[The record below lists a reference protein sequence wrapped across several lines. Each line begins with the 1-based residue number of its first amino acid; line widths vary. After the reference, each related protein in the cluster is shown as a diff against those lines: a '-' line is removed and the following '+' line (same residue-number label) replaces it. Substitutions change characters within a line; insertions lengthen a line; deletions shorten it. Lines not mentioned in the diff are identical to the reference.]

1 MVKHYCGTSGWS
13 YQDWKGNFYPQKL
26 SQAKWFAHYSRQFN
40 SVEVN
45 ATFYRWFEEKTYENW
60 RKKAPDG
67 FKYVIKLP
75 RTITHQ
81 KLLKNIGQPAQRFEL
96 LAGHLQ
102 DKLGMLLMQLP
113 PKMPYLPDRLN
124 EALGAFKHPEKLV
137 VEFRTTRFFT
147 DEISSILSHH
157 GATFCIVDSP
167 DIKPLPALTSK
178 IAYIRMHGYTEWY
191 KHRYSSEH
199 LLRLAELCRE
209 LEDKGAETIY
219 IFFNN
224 NIGGH
229 APYNARSFNDL
240 LQQR

>member
-1 MVKHYCGTSGWS
+1 MIKLYCGTSGWS

-26 SQAKWFAHYSRQFN
+26 SQAKWFNYYSQQFS

-60 RKKAPDG
+60 RIKAPEG

-81 KLLKNIGQPAQRFEL
+81 KLLNDITEPAQRFEGL
-96 LAGHLQ
+96 VEHLQ

-124 EALGAFKHPEKLV
+124 DALGAFKHPEKLV

-178 IAYIRMHGYTEWY
+178 KAYIRMHGFSEWY
-191 KHRYSSEH
+191 KHRYSPQQLES
-199 LLRLAELCRE
+199 LAQLCQE
-209 LEDKGAETIY
+209 LEEKGAEEIY

-229 APYNARSFNDL
+229 APFNARSFNERF
-240 LQQR
+240 QHR